1 MQMKRNNFMQEKL
14 NNNIRA
20 EKLNK
25 YFSLIIG
32 LTLLLFLVFLIL
44 ILITANISLEL
55 QQVLI
60 ALIGLFIFFT
70 IDTFKKSLE
79 DTKAIKAISII
90 DNSYNYQTVNTY
102 YEKQNLAEAA
112 SEIKEL
118 LNQLSKNHPPK
129 NNQEEIAVAN
139 EAVKEINQD
148 HKLQDRI
155 IKTLKAGRIQN
166 LIDSIN
172 HPLAS
177 FVISTAIASL
187 LEGKTRKNKDNNIGE
202 NLT

>member
-1 MQMKRNNFMQEKL
+1 MQEKL